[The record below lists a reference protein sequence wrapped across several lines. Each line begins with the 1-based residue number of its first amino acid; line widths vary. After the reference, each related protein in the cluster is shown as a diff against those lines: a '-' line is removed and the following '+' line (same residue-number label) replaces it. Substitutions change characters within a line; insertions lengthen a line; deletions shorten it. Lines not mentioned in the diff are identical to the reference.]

1 MKIAWLHS
9 HLLIPTGG
17 TKFLYE
23 VTRRVAARA
32 PLTLYCEQ
40 ADAEIR
46 TMFEDGGVPVRTIGT
61 ATSTSARYWLC
72 LRRHLAREA
81 DVLRGAL
88 DDETAVVSNMF
99 PMNVLANGVT
109 DRAVQYCFEPFAFF
123 FSETMLRGLP
133 TAKRWF
139 CRYLAKRYAAL
150 DIENTRK
157 SKSLITLNR
166 ITQREIH
173 RIYGRRSVISL
184 AGVDADFFQ
193 PTPDPQLAER
203 YAGQKIVMHSTDYSP
218 IKASDLVV
226 RAMPAILRTE
236 PTARLLISNTL
247 DDAPARRRLAGL
259 AKQLG
264 VDEKVTFL
272 GCLPFVDVPKYST
285 RADVMVQPAFAADAG
300 TASMN
305 LAVKE
310 AMACQTAV
318 VRADITDED
327 AEHGVSGMLVKPD
340 DPDAIAEA
348 VAAILADADRAA
360 AMGVAGRK
368 RITDLYNWDHVTDVI
383 YQNIES
389 TFRQEDTSE
398 D

>member
-17 TKFLYE
+17 TKFVYE
-23 VTRRVAARA
+23 ITRRLVARA

-46 TMFEDGGVPVRTIGT
+46 MMFENSGVPVRTIGT
-61 ATSTSARYWLC
+61 ATSTSARYWLR

-81 DVLRGAL
+81 DVLRAAL
-88 DDETAVVSNMF
+88 DDDTAVVSNVF
-99 PMNVLANGVT
+99 PMNILANVVT

-133 TAKRWF
+133 MAKWWF
-139 CRYLAKRYAAL
+139 CRYLAKRYLKL

-157 SKSLITLNR
+157 SRKIVTLNR

-173 RIYGRRSVISL
+173 RIYGRDSAISL
-184 AGVDADFFQ
+184 AGVDTDFFQ
-193 PTPDPQLAER
+193 PTPDPQIAEH

-218 IKASDLVV
+218 VKASDLVV
-226 RAMPAILRTE
+226 RAMPAILQAE

-247 DDAPARRRLAGL
+247 DDAPARARLAGL

-272 GCLPFVDVPKYST
+272 GCLPFADVPKYYT
-285 RADVMVQPAFAADAG
+285 RADVVVQPAFAADAG

-310 AMACQTAV
+310 AMACQTPV

-327 AEHGVSGMLVKPD
+327 AEHEVSGMLVKPD
-340 DPDAIAEA
+340 DPAAIAEA
-348 VAAILADADRAA
+348 VAAILADAERAA

-368 RITDLYNWDHVTDVI
+368 RIAELYNWDRVTDVI

-389 TFRQEDTSE
+389 AFQEDTSQ